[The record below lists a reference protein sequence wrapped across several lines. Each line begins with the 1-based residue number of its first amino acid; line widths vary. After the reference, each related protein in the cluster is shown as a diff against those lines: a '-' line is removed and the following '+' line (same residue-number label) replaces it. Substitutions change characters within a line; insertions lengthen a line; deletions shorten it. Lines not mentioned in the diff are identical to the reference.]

1 MFLNYILASSRHYK
15 VPSRFLDDVLS
26 LKTEHLLADPSLEEK
41 QTASMMKLRSAF
53 KERIR
58 TIVRKN
64 KLSREACKCL
74 CNVLVCTAHICIL
87 HV

>member
-1 MFLNYILASSRHYK
+1 MFLDYILASSKHYK
-15 VPSRFLDDVLS
+15 VSSRFLYDVLY
-26 LKTEHLLADPSLEEK
+26 LKTEHLLADPSLDEK
-41 QTASMMKLRSAF
+41 QTESMMKLRSAF
-53 KERIR
+53 KEDIM

-74 CNVLVCTAHICIL
+74 CDVLVCAAHICIL